1 MEIANY
7 IGLFL
12 LKNHFCYVH
21 GLGNMELKKRS
32 ASFDGKALQAPSYE
46 VIVTQG
52 GSIDDNLANFIATN
66 EQISISKAAN
76 GLRDYSIQARKDLA
90 AGKEVPIP
98 NIGKFTE
105 ENGKVTFV
113 TDANFQYTPAGIPT
127 IRNSKQLEEKNAKI
141 EQKPAYPPPHKADSV
156 NWSMVILVAVL
167 LIVVGGGA
175 YGIYYYT
182 SHSKKNKPTV
192 VTSTDTVIK
201 AQTVPVQDTSTLH
214 RDSTMPATIP
224 TATATQ
230 TVTAAPQQPA
240 PGDIGRV
247 TAYKMIIGNYP
258 TMERAEHRVRNLR
271 INGNHVDVMQKDANF
286 FVVTTINCSAADTL
300 HVEDSLQ
307 SLFGSKGVMTTK

>member
-201 AQTVPVQDTSTLH
+201 AQTVPVQDTSIYLDFPYINPRLIPRGGFHISSKAPLLQGFLVYMLFTYIIWQ
-214 RDSTMPATIP
+214 RDVLGSL
-224 TATATQ
+224 
-230 TVTAAPQQPA
+230 AAQ
-240 PGDIGRV
+240 
-247 TAYKMIIGNYP
+247 
-258 TMERAEHRVRNLR
+258 H
-271 INGNHVDVMQKDANF
+271 
-286 FVVTTINCSAADTL
+286 
-300 HVEDSLQ
+300 
-307 SLFGSKGVMTTK
+307 

>member
-1 MEIANY
+1 MDIANY

-21 GLGNMELKKRS
+21 GLGNMELQKRS

-76 GLRDYSIQARKDLA
+76 SLRDYSIQARKDMA
-90 AGKEVPIP
+90 AGKEVAIP

-105 ENGKVTFV
+105 QNGKVTFL

-127 IRNSKQLEEKNAKI
+127 IRNSKQLEEQNARLAS
-141 EQKPAYPPPHKADSV
+141 KPSYPPPHKADSV
-156 NWSMVILVAVL
+156 NWSMVILVVVL
-167 LIVVGGGA
+167 LIVLGGGG

-182 SHSKKNKPTV
+182 SHKGASS
-192 VTSTDTVIK
+192 VTPVKDTVIK
-201 AQTVPVQDTSTLH
+201 AQPIPVQHD
-214 RDSTMPATIP
+214 
-224 TATATQ
+224 TATMRRD
-230 TVTAAPQQPA
+230 TAAAMAAA
-240 PGDIGRV
+240 PVAPYDSMKV
-247 TAYKMIIGNYP
+247 NEYKMIIGNYP
-258 TMERAEHRVRNLR
+258 TPERAEHRARNLKN
-271 INGNHVDVMQKDANF
+271 NGDHVETIKKDSADYL
-286 FVVTTINCSAADTL
+286 VITTINCRAADTL

-307 SLFGSKGVMTTK
+307 ALFGYKPVMIMK